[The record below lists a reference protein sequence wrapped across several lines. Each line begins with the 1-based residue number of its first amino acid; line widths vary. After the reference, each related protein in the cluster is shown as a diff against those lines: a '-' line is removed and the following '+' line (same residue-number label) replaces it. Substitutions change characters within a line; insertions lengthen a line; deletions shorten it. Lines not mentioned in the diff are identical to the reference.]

1 MRRFVARRKNPFIFV
16 FSVVF
21 WLVAFTTVV
30 LLILLNFLNRVNHE
44 KKWSDY
50 DDCGIF

>member
-1 MRRFVARRKNPFIFV
+1 MRRFVVRRRNPLIFV
-16 FSVVF
+16 FSIVF
-21 WLVAFTTVV
+21 WLIACTTVV

>member
-1 MRRFVARRKNPFIFV
+1 MRRFVVRRKNPFIFV

-21 WLVAFTTVV
+21 WLVVSMTIVLFVV
-30 LLILLNFLNRVNHE
+30 LNFLSKVNHE